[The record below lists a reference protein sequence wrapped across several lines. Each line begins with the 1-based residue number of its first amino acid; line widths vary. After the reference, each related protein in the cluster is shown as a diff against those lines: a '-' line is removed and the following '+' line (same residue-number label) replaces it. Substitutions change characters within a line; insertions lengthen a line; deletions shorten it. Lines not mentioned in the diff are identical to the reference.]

1 MDRLKEIIGP
11 APSELTPEAL
21 VRKVE
26 REQRRSSAMLAAFRE
41 QPVKRS
47 RKSGAPPKPRKA
59 TNKDLKEAAEAMGL
73 SVEDMIALAK
83 TQKEKEDAE
92 GSTD

>member
-21 VRKVE
+21 VRKIE
-26 REQRRSSAMLAAFRE
+26 GEQRRTSSMLTAFRE
-41 QPVKRS
+41 QPVKRK
-47 RKSGAPPKPRKA
+47 RKSGKPPKPRKA
-59 TNKDLKEAAEAMGL
+59 TNKDLKETAAEMGM
-73 SVEDMIALAK
+73 SVEEFIALAK
-83 TQKEKEDAE
+83 KQKEKEDAK